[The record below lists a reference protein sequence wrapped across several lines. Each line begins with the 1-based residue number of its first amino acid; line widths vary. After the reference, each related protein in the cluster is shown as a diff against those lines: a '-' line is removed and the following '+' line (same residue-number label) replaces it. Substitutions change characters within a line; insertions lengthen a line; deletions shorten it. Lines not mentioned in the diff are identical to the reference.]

1 MNCKPGDLAL
11 VVRARA
17 TPEMLGRIVTV
28 VRAPVPGEIF
38 KTDKGHLRWPHDT
51 PDTPGVWVVTSN
63 YPMPWNGRK
72 GGKHFALERVF
83 RDECLRPINPGDLV
97 EDEDQINKLKE
108 PA

>member
-1 MNCKPGDLAL
+1 MNCKPGDLAI
-11 VVRARA
+11 VIRARK

-28 VRAPVPGEIF
+28 VRASVPGEIF
-38 KTDKGHLRWPHDT
+38 KTDKGYVRWPH
-51 PDTPGVWVVTSN
+51 DTPGVWVVTSN
-63 YPMPWNGRK
+63 YPMPWNRRK
-72 GGKHFALERVF
+72 GRKHFALERVF

>member
-1 MNCKPGDLAL
+1 MNCKPGDLAI
-11 VVRARA
+11 VVRARN

-38 KTDKGHLRWPHDT
+38 KTDKGYVRWPH
-51 PDTPGVWVVTSN
+51 DTPGVWVVSSN
-63 YPMPWNGRK
+63 HPMPWK
-72 GGKHFALERVF
+72 SVGGSHHLALERVF

>member
-28 VRAPVPGEIF
+28 VRLATPGERF
-38 KTDKGHLRWPHDT
+38 KTDRGYIRWT
-51 PDTPGVWVVTSN
+51 GACSGLWVVSSN
-63 YPMPWNGRK
+63 HPMPWKNDQGTL
-72 GGKHFALERVF
+72 HFTLERVF